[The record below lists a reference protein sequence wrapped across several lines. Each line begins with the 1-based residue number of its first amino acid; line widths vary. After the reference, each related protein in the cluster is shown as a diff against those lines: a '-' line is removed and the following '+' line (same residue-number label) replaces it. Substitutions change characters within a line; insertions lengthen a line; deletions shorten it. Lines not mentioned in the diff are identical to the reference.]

1 MELDTTF
8 ANEIKKTANG
18 DGGRDY
24 RFALEKE
31 LAEISTALENRYEF
45 ENCLK
50 KYGRA
55 KVALCVAAT
64 ISVAYASGLARFERS
79 QVHWAEAVMSLWTN
93 RKFLCSAAFINIH
106 PAILADN
113 SRELRKAVT
122 A

>member
-1 MELDTTF
+1 MKLDTTF
-8 ANEIKKTANG
+8 ANEIKKTGNG

-31 LAEISTALENRYEF
+31 LGEISTALENRYEF
-45 ENCLK
+45 ENCMK

-64 ISVAYASGLARFERS
+64 INAAHASARFENS
-79 QVHWAEAVMSLWTN
+79 QMLWAEAVMGLWTN
-93 RKFLCSAAFINIH
+93 RGDLCKAALINIH

-113 SRELRKAVT
+113 SRGLRKAVT